1 MKKII
6 AGVVGA
12 LVVVGAGVGLWLLLD
27 SASPAATVG
36 TTKITASQVTGSVNA
51 VLAERKTVSTS
62 GMQLGSGADL
72 AAQEL
77 DLYIISAL
85 YADTAAANNISVT
98 QSQVDA
104 EAASILKQAGSA
116 SALKSFEVSREI
128 ATKDFPLFVKT
139 YLLNQELNTLVIKKG
154 TTAANAPSAVG
165 LLVTAQ
171 GTKEGVKVSKKYGTW
186 DSTNLAVVAPGAA
199 TPTPTPSN

>member
-1 MKKII
+1 VKKII

-12 LVVVGAGVGLWLLLD
+12 LVVVGAGIGLWLLLD

-36 TTKITASQVTGSVNA
+36 KTKITASQVTGSVNA

-98 QSQVDA
+98 QSQV